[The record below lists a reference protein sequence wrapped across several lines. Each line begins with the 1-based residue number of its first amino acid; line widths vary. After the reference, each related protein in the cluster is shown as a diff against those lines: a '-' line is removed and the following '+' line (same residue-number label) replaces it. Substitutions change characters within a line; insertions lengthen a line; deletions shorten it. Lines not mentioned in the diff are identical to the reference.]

1 MKFNEITLLDI
12 NELANMYIETFNSP
26 TWNDEWTIEN
36 ASKRLHQMI
45 HCEDFYGIKAYQEEG
60 LKSYNSMVMMGKEL

>member
-1 MKFNEITLLDI
+1 
-12 NELANMYIETFNSP
+12 MYIETFNSP
-26 TWNDEWTIEN
+26 PWNDEWTIEN